1 MMRVVILLCALLFA
15 GCGGS
20 LDPPGATRGFCF
32 TLTSDDEVT
41 HVFRPCDYY
50 DAESDYCEARL
61 LDDVVTAEGPTT
73 TCRDCLVAEFNLELL
88 ERQCAQFDP

>member
-50 DAESDYCEARL
+50 DA
-61 LDDVVTAEGPTT
+61 
-73 TCRDCLVAEFNLELL
+73 
-88 ERQCAQFDP
+88 